1 MRSHRQR
8 HHSVKHQLLV
18 ISISMWLFPL
28 TCVAATFTVT
38 NTNDSGSGSLRQAI
52 ASCSGNQQADT
63 IIFDPV
69 IFSSPQVIFLTTGEL
84 QVFRDLQP
92 SSGTAFNISIIGPGP
107 ELLTIDANHKSRIFF
122 SQDGNYIFSLS
133 GMTLTHGFATKGGA
147 IHTRNSPNFSN
158 IVVTENLVE
167 GGDLGPPGQ
176 FYGGRGGGI
185 FAEGGILIRDSTF
198 SNNIARGIL
207 LPGNQNVGDYG
218 TAGAGGAIAAANS
231 SYVIH
236 CNFINNMAQGVT
248 ERDPAS
254 RVESRVGRYCVRR
267 CNIRCI

>member
-1 MRSHRQR
+1 MRSHIQI

-18 ISISMWLFPL
+18 ISISMLFFPL

-38 NTNDSGSGSLRQAI
+38 NTNDSGPGSLRQAI
-52 ASCSGNQQADT
+52 ASSNDNQQADT

-84 QVFRDLQP
+84 QVLRDMQP
-92 SSGTAFNISIIGPGP
+92 VSGTAFNISIIGPGP
-107 ELLTIDANHKSRIFF
+107 QLLTIDANHNSRIFF
-122 SQDGNYIFSLS
+122 SQEGNYTFFLS
-133 GMTLTHGFATKGGA
+133 GVTLTHGFATNGGA
-147 IHTRNSPNFSN
+147 IHSRNNPNFSN

-176 FYGGRGGGI
+176 FYAGRGGGI
-185 FAEGGILIRDSTF
+185 FAEGGLLIRDSTF

-218 TAGAGGAIAAANS
+218 SAGAGGAIATGNS
-231 SYVIH
+231 IYVIH
-236 CNFINNMAQGVT
+236 CNFIHNMAQGVT
-248 ERDPAS
+248 SGISS
-254 RVESRVGRYCVRR
+254 RVESRDGRYCVRR
-267 CNIRCI
+267 CNLRCK